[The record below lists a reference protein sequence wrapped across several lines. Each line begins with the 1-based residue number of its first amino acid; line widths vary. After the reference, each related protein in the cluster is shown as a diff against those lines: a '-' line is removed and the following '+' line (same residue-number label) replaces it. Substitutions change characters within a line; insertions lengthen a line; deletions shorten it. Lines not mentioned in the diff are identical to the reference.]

1 MAFLVGVLVLLC
13 TALAG
18 CQDLPYTYPP
28 LAEARPNTTSIY
40 FGLLQS
46 FGGTYNSSGSIP
58 GVEVALDR
66 INSDANLLP
75 GYTLHYVL
83 RDSFVSAVASE
94 VAHEVGGCQHACDAG
109 PWRD

>member
-1 MAFLVGVLVLLC
+1 MGGMGVMAVPVALLMLLC
-13 TALAG
+13 IALAG
-18 CQDLPYTYPP
+18 CQDLPYTYP
-28 LAEARPNTTSIY
+28 AETRPGTTPIY

-66 INSDANLLP
+66 INNDTNLLP

-83 RDSFVSAVASE
+83 RDTFVSAGASE
-94 VAHEVGGCQHACDAG
+94 EVRFGDAG
-109 PWRD
+109 M